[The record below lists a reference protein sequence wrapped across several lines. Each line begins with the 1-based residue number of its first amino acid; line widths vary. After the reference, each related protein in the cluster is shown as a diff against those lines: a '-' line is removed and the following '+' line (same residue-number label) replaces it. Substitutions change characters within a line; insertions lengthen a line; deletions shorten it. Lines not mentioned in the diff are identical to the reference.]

1 MKKLIF
7 KKLTRDINVFFLVTI
22 ICITSV
28 IWVIQAV
35 NFLDIVSEDGHSF
48 RVYFLYTLFSL
59 PKIISKILPFIFLI
73 SLVNTIIKYELNNEL
88 VIFWLTGINKLRF
101 VNNILKVSIFYF
113 LIQLI
118 LTTLIV
124 PYTLDKGRSFFR
136 DSNVDLFA
144 SIIKEKKFIDT
155 VENLTIFVEKKN
167 GQNLENI
174 MLKDKIG
181 KNEFQIIVAEKGK
194 IFTSDNSKK
203 IILIKGKI
211 INYLN
216 KDQNIINFSEF
227 TFDLSKYATNS
238 ITHQKTQEMNSKNL
252 IKCIRKINFNVK
264 KNLVNDEYF
273 TFFSGCNTEITRPLK
288 EELFKRFY
296 SPIYII
302 LLALI
307 SSLIIMSNKDKKN
320 YTFINLLI
328 FLMGVSIII
337 VSEVS
342 LGYAS
347 ASLINTLIYISTPI
361 LIFSL
366 IYIYLIINNK
376 INSYNEN

>member
-7 KKLTRDINVFFLVTI
+7 KKLTHDINVFFLVTI

-144 SIIKEKKFIDT
+144 
-155 VENLTIFVEKKN
+155 
-167 GQNLENI
+167 
-174 MLKDKIG
+174 
-181 KNEFQIIVAEKGK
+181 
-194 IFTSDNSKK
+194 
-203 IILIKGKI
+203 
-211 INYLN
+211 
-216 KDQNIINFSEF
+216 
-227 TFDLSKYATNS
+227 
-238 ITHQKTQEMNSKNL
+238 
-252 IKCIRKINFNVK
+252 
-264 KNLVNDEYF
+264 
-273 TFFSGCNTEITRPLK
+273 
-288 EELFKRFY
+288 
-296 SPIYII
+296 
-302 LLALI
+302 
-307 SSLIIMSNKDKKN
+307 
-320 YTFINLLI
+320 
-328 FLMGVSIII
+328 
-337 VSEVS
+337 
-342 LGYAS
+342 GYR
-347 ASLINTLIYISTPI
+347 L
-361 LIFSL
+361 
-366 IYIYLIINNK
+366 
-376 INSYNEN
+376 

>member
-7 KKLTRDINVFFLVTI
+7 KKLARDINVFFFITI
-22 ICITSV
+22 ICISSV

-35 NFLDIVSEDGHSF
+35 NFLDIVSQDGHSF
-48 RVYFLYTLFSL
+48 KVYFLYTLFSL

-73 SLVNTIIKYELNNEL
+73 TLINIIIKYELNNEL
-88 VIFWLTGINKLRF
+88 VIFWLTGINKLKF

-118 LTTLIV
+118 LTTLLV

-167 GQNLENI
+167 GSDLEKI
-174 MLKDKIG
+174 MLKDKISD
-181 KNEFQIIVAEKGK
+181 NEFQIIVAERGK

-203 IILIKGKI
+203 IILINGKI
-211 INYLN
+211 INHLN
-216 KDQNIINFSEF
+216 KDQNIISFSEF
-227 TFDLSKYATNS
+227 TFDLSKYATNT
-238 ITHQKTQEMNSKNL
+238 IIHQKTQEMNSM
-252 IKCIRKINFNVK
+252 
-264 KNLVNDEYF
+264 NLVNCIKKINLYLKKVSPEDQYF
-273 TFFSGCNTEITRPLK
+273 TFFSGCNTKIEIPLK

-302 LLALI
+302 LVALI
-307 SSLIIMSNKDKKN
+307 SSLIIMNNKDKKN
-320 YTFINLLI
+320 YASINSFI
-328 FLMGVSIII
+328 FLMGVVVIIL
-337 VSEVS
+337 SEIS

-347 ASLINTLIYISTPI
+347 ISLTNTLIYISAPV

-366 IYIYLIINNK
+366 IYIYLIIHNK
-376 INSYNEN
+376 MNS

>member
-7 KKLTRDINVFFLVTI
+7 KKLARDINVFFFITI
-22 ICITSV
+22 ICISSV

-35 NFLDIVSEDGHSF
+35 NFLDIVSQDGHSF
-48 RVYFLYTLFSL
+48 KVYFLYTLFSL

-73 SLVNTIIKYELNNEL
+73 TLINIIIKYELNNEL
-88 VIFWLTGINKLRF
+88 VIFWLTGINKLKF

-118 LTTLIV
+118 LTTLLV

-167 GQNLENI
+167 GSDLEKI
-174 MLKDKIG
+174 MLKDKISD
-181 KNEFQIIVAEKGK
+181 NEFQIIVAERGK

-203 IILIKGKI
+203 IILINGKI
-211 INYLN
+211 INHLN
-216 KDQNIINFSEF
+216 KDQNIISFSEF
-227 TFDLSKYATNS
+227 TFDLSKYATNT
-238 ITHQKTQEMNSKNL
+238 IIHQKTQEMNSM
-252 IKCIRKINFNVK
+252 
-264 KNLVNDEYF
+264 NLVNCIKKINLYLKKVSPEDQYF
-273 TFFSGCNTEITRPLK
+273 TFFSGCNTKIEIPLK

-302 LLALI
+302 LVALI
-307 SSLIIMSNKDKKN
+307 SSLIIMNNKDKKN
-320 YTFINLLI
+320 YASINSFI
-328 FLMGVSIII
+328 FLMGVVVIIL
-337 VSEVS
+337 SEIS

-347 ASLINTLIYISTPI
+347 ISLTNTLIYISAPV

-366 IYIYLIINNK
+366 IYIYLIIHNK
-376 INSYNEN
+376 INS

>member
-7 KKLTRDINVFFLVTI
+7 KKLARDINVFFFITI
-22 ICITSV
+22 ICISSV

-35 NFLDIVSEDGHSF
+35 NFLDIVSQDGHSF
-48 RVYFLYTLFSL
+48 KVYFLYTLFSL

-73 SLVNTIIKYELNNEL
+73 TLINIIIKYELNNEL
-88 VIFWLTGINKLRF
+88 VIFWLTGINKLKF

-118 LTTLIV
+118 LTTLLV

-167 GQNLENI
+167 GSDLEKI
-174 MLKDKIG
+174 MLKDKISD
-181 KNEFQIIVAEKGK
+181 NEFQIIVAERGK

-203 IILIKGKI
+203 IILINGKI
-211 INYLN
+211 INHLN
-216 KDQNIINFSEF
+216 KDQNIISFSEF
-227 TFDLSKYATNS
+227 TFDLSKYATNT
-238 ITHQKTQEMNSKNL
+238 IIHQKTQEMNSM
-252 IKCIRKINFNVK
+252 
-264 KNLVNDEYF
+264 NLVNCIKKINLYLKKVSPKDQYF
-273 TFFSGCNTEITRPLK
+273 TFFSGCNTKIEIPLK

-302 LLALI
+302 LVALI
-307 SSLIIMSNKDKKN
+307 SSLIIMNNKDKKN
-320 YTFINLLI
+320 YASINSFI
-328 FLMGVSIII
+328 FLMGVVVIIL
-337 VSEVS
+337 SEIS

-347 ASLINTLIYISTPI
+347 ISLTNTLIYISAPV

-366 IYIYLIINNK
+366 IYIYLIIHNK
-376 INSYNEN
+376 MNS